1 MLLHITF
8 SVTDIPEVDEESVD
22 HTAVTE
28 DEEPVDHTAVTEI
41 PVEYDG
47 YDCDTNQ
54 LTVQDSGRV

>member
-8 SVTDIPEVDEESVD
+8 SVTDIPEVDEES
-22 HTAVTE
+22 
-28 DEEPVDHTAVTEI
+28 VDHTAVTEI

>member
-1 MLLHITF
+1 MLLHITI
-8 SVTDIPEVDEESVD
+8 SVTDIPEVGDDEESVD
-22 HTAVTE
+22 
-28 DEEPVDHTAVTEI
+28 DTAVTEI